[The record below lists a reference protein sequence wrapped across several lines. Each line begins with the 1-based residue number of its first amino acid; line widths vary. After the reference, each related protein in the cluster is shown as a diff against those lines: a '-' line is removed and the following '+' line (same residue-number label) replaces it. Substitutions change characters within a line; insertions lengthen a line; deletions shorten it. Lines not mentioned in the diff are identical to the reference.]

1 MIPEIPGNPQTPSN
15 PAFKSYLSSPQLA
28 QPPALEVAGVR
39 FDHGQ
44 DVPLPEGQLVRAFGD
59 VIVDGLGQQFLE
71 RGEKEKKNSENWVLG
86 GNKVDCAKNTL
97 ISDHFATGYFDVE

>member
-1 MIPEIPGNPQTPSN
+1 MIPEIPGKP
-15 PAFKSYLSSPQLA
+15 YLSSPQLA

-71 RGEKEKKNSENWVLG
+71 EKGRRKRKQ
-86 GNKVDCAKNTL
+86 
-97 ISDHFATGYFDVE
+97 